1 MSLSSKIL
9 CILSSVVAVYALID
23 NVLQRQVVSKGF
35 VAVEVAGAQ
44 EDLERVERALDREI
58 DGLSARC
65 RALASWDLIYG
76 FLGGN
81 EELGADLVLSDQLFA
96 DGSMDVA
103 ILCDSEGSVLWGDI
117 RDPATRKSVEIDQI
131 STEKI
136 FPQHPLLMMKDQEEE
151 RRGIYVTDR
160 GPLLSSAVRV
170 RGSSP
175 DFPPRGFLLVG
186 RLLDDTWREA
196 LRQQTQVDFRL
207 WSFDDPELIAEA
219 DGLID
224 RVTAS
229 SQPIT
234 EPKDDQT
241 LQAFKSIADVQKRPA
256 LVLRAN
262 VDREVTRNGFRS
274 VNYALMSTLAT
285 GLLLLLV
292 LVRVLNKAVLMPIA
306 ELTDHAVRIGKTDD
320 TTSRI
325 GIDRGDEIGVLSR
338 EFDSMME
345 KIEHSRAALAK
356 TSRLAGRS
364 EIATGVL
371 HNVGNVL
378 NSVNVSATLAT
389 KQAEKLSIADLG
401 AVYSALDEHREAL
414 DEYVTQDKRGK
425 LILPFLRKLSE
436 SLQSQQENLVS
447 EMTSLHEGLEH
458 IVELVRSQ
466 QSYAGAA
473 GAFEYAK
480 LEDEVDAAL
489 KISLQATGLDQGVEI
504 VRRYDETPSIPV
516 DKQRVMEIVVNLIQN
531 AQQAMESAGVER
543 PRLTL
548 RTGIQGES
556 LFIEVRDNGVGIP
569 PENLGKVF
577 QHGFTTKKNGHGFG
591 LHSAANAAVEMG
603 GRLRVE
609 SQGSG
614 QGAAFV
620 LEIPLGDGE
629 RAHVELEKPADS
641 AVAA

>member
-1 MSLSSKIL
+1 MSLSSKII
-9 CILSSVVAVYALID
+9 CILSCVVAAYALID

-35 VAVEVAGAQ
+35 IAVEIDGAEQ
-44 EDLERVERALDREI
+44 DLERVERALDREI
-58 DGLSARC
+58 DGLSDRC
-65 RALASWDLIYG
+65 RALAEWDLIYN
-76 FLGGN
+76 FLGG
-81 EELGADLVLSDQLFA
+81 ARDQASDIVLSDQIFA
-96 DGSMDVA
+96 DGSVDLG
-103 ILCDSEGSVLWGDI
+103 ILCDSQGNVLWGDI
-117 RDPATRKSVEIDQI
+117 RDPRTRESVEIEEI

-136 FPQHPLLMMKDQEEE
+136 FPHHPLLRMSPDEDE
-151 RRGIYVTDR
+151 RRGIYLTEQ
-160 GPLLSSAVRV
+160 GPLLSSAIRV
-170 RGSSP
+170 RGSNP
-175 DFPPRGFLLVG
+175 EFPERGYLLVG
-186 RLLDDTWREA
+186 RLLEDSWREA

-207 WSFDDPELIAEA
+207 WSVDDPELLSEA
-219 DGLID
+219 GDLVD
-224 RVTAS
+224 RITAS
-229 SQPIT
+229 SGPVT
-234 EPKDDQT
+234 EPKDDET
-241 LQAFKSIADVQKRPA
+241 LQAFKSLMDVQMRPA

-306 ELTDHAVRIGKTDD
+306 ELTEHAVRIGKTDD

-345 KIEHSRAALAK
+345 KIEQSRAALAK

-389 KQAEKLSIADLG
+389 KQAEKLSISDLG
-401 AVYSALDEHREAL
+401 AVYRALDEHRGSL
-414 DEYVTQDKRGK
+414 DEYTAQDKRGK
-425 LILPFLRKLSE
+425 LILPFLQKLSE
-436 SLQSQQENLVS
+436 SLESQQSNLVA
-447 EMTSLHEGLEH
+447 EMNSLHEGLEH

-480 LEDEVDAAL
+480 VEDEVDSAL

-504 VRRYDETPSIPV
+504 IRQYDETPSIPL

-531 AQQAMESAGVER
+531 AQQAMESAGNEN

-548 RTGIQGES
+548 KTGVRGNA
-556 LFIEVRDNGVGIP
+556 LFIEVRDNGVGIDP
-569 PENLGKVF
+569 KNLEKVF

-609 SQGSG
+609 SQGIG

-620 LEIPLGDGE
+620 LEIPMGDE
-629 RAHVELEKPADS
+629 SSARVELESSADS